1 MKRLIGLIVVLFLV
15 SCSLQQKQLKDKNKL
30 DALSL
35 QYPSEAAR
43 LANWLY
49 PCFTGKS
56 KSDTVINTVHDTT
69 QVPGSPIFIK
79 GQDGKPDTVKIPGKV
94 IHITTIKSI
103 HDTVTNDREI
113 AYLKVQLTVSNDS
126 LKTVKEDLKLK
137 SKESTSKNKY
147 IWILIGLGVLGLL
160 IIVWKVYSSIYGGVA
175 IKAGSS
181 IISKL

>member
-1 MKRLIGLIVVLFLV
+1 MKRLIGLIVVLLLV
-15 SCSLQQKQLKDKNKL
+15 SCSLQQKQLRDKNKL
-30 DALSL
+30 DILSL

-69 QVPGSPIFIK
+69 KSEPIFIK
-79 GQDGKPDTVKIPGKV
+79 GENGKPDTVKIPGRV

-147 IWILIGLGVLGLL
+147 IWILIGSCSCL
-160 IIVWKVYSSIYGGVA
+160 S
-175 IKAGSS
+175 
-181 IISKL
+181 